1 MPFLKWSDSFC
12 IGDERLDSDHKGLF
26 DILNRL
32 HVELL
37 KNNRREAADKAI
49 VELLDYSKRHF
60 SGEEEVMKAVGFLG
74 YEEHKACHDELIQ
87 KLQDYESRR
96 NNGDQEAT
104 RPLYGFLL
112 GDWLWKHIIEMDM
125 KIAPYIAK
133 HQSLLKS

>member
-1 MPFLKWSDSFC
+1 MPFLKWSDSFR

-26 DILNRL
+26 EILNRL
-32 HVELL
+32 HDELL

-60 SGEEEVMKAVGFLG
+60 SEEEGVMKTVGYRG
-74 YEEHKACHDELIQ
+74 YEEHKARHDELIHR
-87 KLQDYESRR
+87 LQDYEYRKSQ
-96 NNGDQEAT
+96 GDLEAT
-104 RPLYGFLL
+104 RQLYGFLL

-133 HQSLLKS
+133 HKAPVKA